1 VSCRI
6 ACMGINVPNV
16 VTSCR
21 AHSDMRRDGFLLGV
35 VATGGQVLMLRE
47 LISSLQGDELFIGT
61 ALCGWLLWG
70 ALGAYLGGKRGSS
83 ASTVL
88 LFVLASLLVPV
99 VVIIA
104 RLSPLIVT
112 GSVGEP
118 VVFSYAIA
126 LSVLV
131 TLPPAFVCGWLFSAI
146 VSHNG
151 NDATSLLQ
159 VYYSEGSGAFVA
171 CVLIAVLTVNNVSTL
186 CTAGG
191 LSCVVMAA
199 LPLRSRMTGSKKHL
213 QVAGLLGLAVG
224 ALIVGPQIDVAL
236 DSYKY
241 RPYETV
247 AAYDTPYS
255 HQTLL
260 LRGGARVALTD
271 NSVESV
277 EGDIQTAE
285 NTLLPPLAYF
295 PEARNVLI
303 IGQTDLTLRPLILGI
318 PRLSIT
324 EVDLRPPLGERIRSF
339 DSSGSAIRYVQEDPI
354 SYLSAQSPGAFD
366 VIIYPL
372 GESGSQRG
380 LRLMTSRALL
390 NIRRVLSRHG
400 VLHVITSY
408 DSDTYVMHDD
418 DLLLST
424 IRRTLAGTFARVII
438 WPGNSTLFLAGDSS
452 LPDLSPDSIAAR
464 LDRLSYEPQFL
475 NASYLLD
482 RLSPGQVERIDRAAS
497 GACAE
502 NSVERPTLA
511 NLQIAKRSRIHAA
524 DRWVAD
530 LMIENWLWEA
540 ALILV
545 IVAIAISATVRGGRS
560 LGRALYV
567 ATGMI
572 SLVLE
577 LVSFYV
583 YQSCA
588 GMLYSHLS
596 ALVGSFMLGLA
607 LGVRVTMTVK
617 SRWLAPGALA
627 LLIVTTIV
635 FWATC
640 LDVPPRLSLWYH
652 IAFQFIVAFCTGG
665 LFTAATR
672 QCYGGRTGNGSFGY
686 ALELGGASVA
696 ALITI
701 PVLLP
706 GVGLNQLLAA
716 AATLAGLLFLW
727 ALINV
732 RAQTASRDGA
742 SRE

>member
-1 VSCRI
+1 
-6 ACMGINVPNV
+6 MGINVPNV
-16 VTSCR
+16 TTSYR

-70 ALGAYLGGKRGSS
+70 ALGAYLGGRRGSL

-88 LFVLASLLVPV
+88 LFVVAALLVPAV
-99 VVIIA
+99 VVIA
-104 RLSPLIVT
+104 RLSPLVVT
-112 GSVGEP
+112 GTVGEP
-118 VVFSYAIA
+118 VAFSYAIA
-126 LSVLV
+126 FSVLV

-146 VSHNG
+146 VSRNG
-151 NDATSLLQ
+151 NNATSLLQ
-159 VYYSEGSGAFVA
+159 VYYSEGFGAFVA
-171 CVLIAVLTVNNVSTL
+171 CVLIAVLTVNNVPTL

-191 LSCVVMAA
+191 LSCVVIAA
-199 LPLRSRMTGSKKHL
+199 LPLRSRMTGSKKYFL
-213 QVAGLLGLAVG
+213 VAGLLGLAVG
-224 ALIVGPQIDVAL
+224 ALIVGPQMDLAF

-260 LRGGARVALTD
+260 SRGGVHVALTD
-271 NSVESV
+271 NGVESV

-295 PEARNVLI
+295 PEARKVLV
-303 IGQTDLTLRPLILGI
+303 IGQMDLTLRSLILGI
-318 PRLSIT
+318 PLLSVT
-324 EVDLRPPLGERIRSF
+324 EVDPRPPLGERIQPYESA
-339 DSSGSAIRYVQEDPI
+339 GSPIRYVQGDPI

-366 VIIYPL
+366 VIVYPL

-380 LRLMTSRALL
+380 LRAMTSRALL
-390 NIRRVLSRHG
+390 NVRRVLSRHG

-408 DSDTYVMHDD
+408 DSDAYIMHDD

-424 IRRTLAGTFARVII
+424 IRRTLAGAFARVVI
-438 WPGNSTLFLAGDSS
+438 WPGTSTLFLAGDSS
-452 LPDLSPDSIAAR
+452 LPDLAPDSIVAR

-482 RLSPGQVERIDRAAS
+482 RLSTGQVERIDRAAS
-497 GACAE
+497 RACKE

-530 LMIENWLWEA
+530 LMMRSWLWVA

-545 IVAIAISATVRGGRS
+545 IAAMTISAAGRPRRS
-560 LGRALYV
+560 LGQALYV
-567 ATGMI
+567 AAGMI

-596 ALVGSFMLGLA
+596 TLVGSFMLGLA
-607 LGVRVTMTVK
+607 VGARVTMTVK
-617 SRWLAPGALA
+617 SKWLAPGALA
-627 LLIVTTIV
+627 LLIITTIG
-635 FWATC
+635 FMATC
-640 LDVPPRLSLWYH
+640 LDVPPGLSLLYH
-652 IAFQFIVAFCTGG
+652 VSFQFIVAFCTGG

-672 QCYGGRTGNGSFGY
+672 QCYGDRTGHSSFGY
-686 ALELGGASVA
+686 ALELSGASVA

-706 GVGLNQLLAA
+706 SVGLNQLLAA

-727 ALINV
+727 ALVNV
-732 RAQTASRDGA
+732 RVQTTGRDG
-742 SRE
+742 